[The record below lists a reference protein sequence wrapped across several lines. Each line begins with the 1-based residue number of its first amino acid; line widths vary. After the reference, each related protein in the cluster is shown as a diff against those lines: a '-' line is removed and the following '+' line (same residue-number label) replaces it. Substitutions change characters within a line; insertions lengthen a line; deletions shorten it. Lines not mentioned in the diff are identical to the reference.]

1 MASFDEKA
9 GSWDNPERSKMAET
23 IGSQMIQ
30 YLNLTADDIAA
41 DYGAGTGLIT
51 LKMAPRV
58 KKVTAI
64 DSSIGMISMLKEKI
78 KSMKIDNV
86 ETLILDL
93 EKHMFS
99 GRKFDVIVSS
109 MTLHHIQD
117 TNALVKKFYDMLND
131 DGRIAIADLDEEDG
145 TFHEDDQL
153 LGVKHHGFDRN
164 RLKDIFESAGFKH
177 ERFETVYTIKRKHK
191 DYPIFLMTAVK

>member
-1 MASFDEKA
+1 MALFDEKA

-30 YLNLTADDIAA
+30 YLSLTKEDIAA

-51 LKMAPRV
+51 FQLAPLV
-58 KKVTAI
+58 KKVMAI
-64 DSSIGMISMLKEKI
+64 DSSIGMISMLNEKI
-78 KSMKIDNV
+78 KSMNVNNV

-99 GRKFDVIVSS
+99 GRKFDVIASS

-117 TNALVKKFYDMLND
+117 TNALVKKFYDMLNN

-164 RLKDIFESAGFKH
+164 RLKDAFESAGFKH
-177 ERFETVYTIKRKHK
+177 ERFETVYTIKRKQK